1 MEQVL
6 IRSKKSQLIVRLTLF
21 FTLAVVAGGA
31 LAQQSLGDAM
41 EQGSQ
46 SGTGVAALIYI
57 GFLVVGFAGAGYGV
71 YQLMTIGKSRDSNA
85 GSGLMF
91 LLGGAAM
98 MGITAMIALSQGTF
112 MQDESDSA
120 FNELNI
126 TN

>member
-1 MEQVL
+1 MF
-6 IRSKKSQLIVRLTLF
+6 RSEKSQMIVRLMLF
-21 FTLAVVAGGA
+21 VALAAVAGGA

-57 GFLVVGFAGAGYGV
+57 AFLVVGFGGAGYGV

-98 MGITAMIALSQGTF
+98 MGITAVVALSQGTF
-112 MQDESDSA
+112 MQDESSSA